1 MTPYNYQFLDPATP
15 FRENCGLPALKG
27 GKTMSIKRFAVG
39 MLAAGA
45 LLAAPAYGQLKDSGF
60 YIGGGLGWSD
70 ASIDSAGINAAATA
84 VGFAS
89 AATTADDNDTGFKL
103 FAGYQLNRNFAVEVG
118 YANLG
123 KFSTITTT
131 TGPAAT
137 ISGEVKV
144 ENNWFADLVG
154 IVPFGNNFSFFGRI
168 GLLYSETKVSA
179 FGAGPGGTVA
189 VNSKE
194 DDISW
199 KAGLGIGYD
208 FTNQFGIR
216 GEWERYRV
224 SEGSGGG
231 KADVD
236 LWSVSLRFRF

>member
-1 MTPYNYQFLDPATP
+1 
-15 FRENCGLPALKG
+15 
-27 GKTMSIKRFAVG
+27 MSIKRFAVG
-39 MLAAGA
+39 LLAAGA

-60 YIGGGLGWSD
+60 YIGGGLGRSD
-70 ASIDSAGINAAATA
+70 AKIDNAGVTAAVQAFPGVTSAI
-84 VGFAS
+84 
-89 AATTADDNDTGFKL
+89 TTTDDTDTGWKV
-103 FAGYQLNRNFAVEVG
+103 FAGYQINRNFAIEVG

-123 KFSTITTT
+123 KFSTFTTT
-131 TGPAAT
+131 TPFG
-137 ISGEVKV
+137 SVGGEVKV
-144 ENNWFADLVG
+144 ENNWFGDVVG
-154 IVPFGNNFSFFGRI
+154 MVPFGHGFYGLGRL

-179 FGAGPGGTVA
+179 FGGPPTVA
-189 VNSKE
+189 VSSKE

-236 LWSVSLRFRF
+236 LWSVSVRFRF